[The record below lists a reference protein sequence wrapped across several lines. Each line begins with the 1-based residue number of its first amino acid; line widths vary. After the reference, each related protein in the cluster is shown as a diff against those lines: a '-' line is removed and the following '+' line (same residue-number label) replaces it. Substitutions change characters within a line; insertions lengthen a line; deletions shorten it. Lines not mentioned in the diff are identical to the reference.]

1 MANEVTRMKIPK
13 FKSEEEEIRFWD
25 THSVTDYL
33 DDTEEVKEPIQVS
46 EELRKKI
53 IKRRENKQLLTIR
66 LEKDLIEE
74 TKKVARKKAIGYQTQ
89 MRMWIAEGIQRE
101 KAN

>member
-1 MANEVTRMKIPK
+1 MAKEVAKRKIPK
-13 FKSEEEEIRFWD
+13 FKSEEEEIHFWD
-25 THSVTDYL
+25 THSLADYW
-33 DDTEEVKEPIQVS
+33 DDTEEVREPIQVS

-66 LEKDLIEE
+66 IEKDLIEKA
-74 TKKVARKKAIGYQTQ
+74 KKVARKKAIGYQTQ